1 MAPLGKRA
9 IFWHSVKT
17 FVFYKLFKHFRA
29 KLKSKKIFAAA
40 IASLLVS
47 GFVYKLIDYLVD
59 KMLCYIFNMES
70 MNVMDEFFMNCKE
83 GKPPNAAGLMTT
95 NRFDFEKAK
104 AEFIK
109 KGEWMPRSRT
119 KII

>member
-1 MAPLGKRA
+1 MAPLGTRA
-9 IFWHSVKT
+9 RFWHSVKT
-17 FVFYKLFKHFRA
+17 FVFYKLFKYFRS
-29 KLKSKKIFAAA
+29 KLKSKKVFALT

-59 KMLCYIFNMES
+59 KILCYILDMEP

-83 GKPPNAAGLMTT
+83 GKPPNAAGLMVT

-104 AEFIK
+104 AEFIS
-109 KGEWMPRSRT
+109 KGQWMPRSRT